1 MKKEKYIYLKKNASG
16 NKIIQIQI
24 SAYDQTYRQTLN
36 LKHYET
42 EKEAWQVAKNIRDRK
57 LVEMAS
63 GYTVSN
69 FKTVK
74 EIFLKS
80 YEVLP
85 VRKKTVD
92 RHKHFYKVGID
103 KYSNVKIDKI
113 TSADIQES
121 INTYSRTHTREQT
134 SHLLAVWRRIYK
146 TAVMLNINI
155 PDRTIPVIV
164 PECKKEEPRKK
175 DISPEDL
182 TIFLETLEEYN
193 SGEIRAAYENKC
205 LYYAIQIM
213 RYTGIR
219 PAECLALS
227 RNDIFIT
234 SDKTGY
240 ISINKA
246 VHSTIESRNE
256 IGTTK
261 TAKSNRVV
269 PVPADLVQILKE
281 CLAWSKYELIFS
293 DYYGNLQDIDKV
305 SDYIRR
311 VARKAG
317 VQFNL
322 YMLRHQLSTD
332 LFSTG
337 INPAVIRDI
346 LGHES
351 IDMSLYYAVSKEE
364 EKEKALEKR
373 KFN

>member
-1 MKKEKYIYLKKNASG
+1 MKKEKYIHVYRNGSG
-16 NKIIQIQI
+16 NKIIKILIQ
-24 SAYDQTYRQTLN
+24 AYGQKYTKTLN
-36 LKHYET
+36 LKNYQT
-42 EKEAWQVAKNIRDRK
+42 EKEAILAAVEIRDKK
-57 LVEMAS
+57 LVEMKA

-80 YEVLP
+80 YDVLP

-103 KYSNVKIDKI
+103 KYSNYTIDKI
-113 TSADIQES
+113 TPADIQES
-121 INTYSRTHTREQT
+121 INTYSRNHTREQT

-155 PDRTIPVIV
+155 PDRTIPVVI

-175 DISPEDL
+175 EISSEDL
-182 TIFLETLEEYN
+182 LLFLEALEEYN
-193 SGEIRAAYENKC
+193 GGEIRAAYENQC
-205 LYYAIQIM
+205 LYYVIQVM

-219 PAECLALS
+219 PAEALALS
-227 RNDIFIT
+227 RKDIYLT
-234 SDKTGY
+234 SERSGY

-269 PVPADLVQILKE
+269 PVPADLVPILKE

-293 DYYGNLQDIDKV
+293 DYYGNIQDIDTV
-305 SDYIRR
+305 SNYIRR

-373 KFN
+373 KFS

>member
-1 MKKEKYIYLKKNASG
+1 MKKEKYIHVYKNGSG
-16 NKIIQIQI
+16 NKIIKILIQ
-24 SAYDQTYRQTLN
+24 AYGQKYTKTLN
-36 LKHYET
+36 LKNYQT
-42 EKEAWQVAKNIRDRK
+42 EKEAILAAVEIRDKK
-57 LVEMAS
+57 LVEMKA

-80 YEVLP
+80 YDVLP

-92 RHKHFYKVGID
+92 RHKHFYKIGID
-103 KYSNVKIDKI
+103 KYSNYTIDKI
-113 TSADIQES
+113 TPADIQES
-121 INTYSRTHTREQT
+121 INTYSRNHTREQT

-155 PDRTIPVIV
+155 PDRTIPVVI

-175 DISPEDL
+175 EISSEDL
-182 TIFLETLEEYN
+182 LLFLEALEEYN
-193 SGEIRAAYENKC
+193 GGEIRAAYENKC
-205 LYYAIQIM
+205 LYYVIQVM

-219 PAECLALS
+219 PAEALALS
-227 RNDIFIT
+227 RKDIYLT
-234 SDKTGY
+234 SERSGY

-269 PVPADLVQILKE
+269 PVPADLVPILKE
-281 CLAWSKYELIFS
+281 CLIWSKYELIFS
-293 DYYGNLQDIDKV
+293 DYYGNIQSIDKV

-317 VQFNL
+317 IQFNL

-337 INPAVIRDI
+337 INPAVIRDL

-364 EKEKALEKR
+364 DKKEALEKR
-373 KFN
+373 KFS

>member
-1 MKKEKYIYLKKNASG
+1 M
-16 NKIIQIQI
+16 
-24 SAYDQTYRQTLN
+24 
-36 LKHYET
+36 
-42 EKEAWQVAKNIRDRK
+42 
-57 LVEMAS
+57 
-63 GYTVSN
+63 
-69 FKTVK
+69 K

-80 YEVLP
+80 YDVLP
-85 VRKKTVD
+85 VRQKTVE

-103 KYSNVKIDKI
+103 KYSNYTIDKI
-113 TSADIQES
+113 TPADIQES
-121 INTYSRTHTREQT
+121 INAYSRNHTREQT

-155 PDRTIPVIV
+155 PDRTIPVVI

-175 DISPEDL
+175 EISSEDL
-182 TIFLETLEEYN
+182 LLFLEALEEYN
-193 SGEIRAAYENKC
+193 GGEIRAAYENKC
-205 LYYAIQIM
+205 LYYVIQVM

-219 PAECLALS
+219 PAEALALS
-227 RNDIFIT
+227 RQDIYLT

-269 PVPADLVQILKE
+269 PVPADLVPILKE
-281 CLAWSKYELIFS
+281 CLIWSKYELIFS
-293 DYYGNLQDIDKV
+293 DYYGNIQSIDRV

-317 VQFNL
+317 IQFNL

-373 KFN
+373 KFS